1 MASHVE
7 VSFSGDMVTA
17 QSSNHL
23 HGVLTQ
29 EVVVMVAPAMGM
41 HEDHD
46 IGQVVVVIDDVGQVD
61 HNFVTFVSGRVE
73 GRFGVVGNV
82 DGYVD
87 VG

>member
-1 MASHVE
+1 MTSHVE
-7 VSFSGDMVTA
+7 VSFSGDMITA
-17 QSSNHL
+17 KSSNHL
-23 HGVLTQ
+23 HGVQTQ
-29 EVVVMVAPAMGM
+29 DVVVVVAPAMGM

-46 IGQVVVVIDDVGQVD
+46 IGHVIVVIDDVGQID

-73 GRFGVVGNV
+73 GRLGVVGNV